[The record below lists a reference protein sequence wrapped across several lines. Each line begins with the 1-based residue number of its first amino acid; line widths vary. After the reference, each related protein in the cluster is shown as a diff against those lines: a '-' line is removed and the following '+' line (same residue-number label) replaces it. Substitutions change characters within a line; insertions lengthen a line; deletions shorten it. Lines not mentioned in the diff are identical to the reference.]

1 LSTDD
6 HSWVIITLAIPVY
19 VEVIMDQVNQWRSS
33 TLGETA
39 VKALKKNGFD
49 AVYVESREAAAELV
63 AQNFAK
69 GKSVGFGGSMTVKAL
84 GLQDKAKAAGCEILD
99 HNVPGLE
106 PAAKLA
112 LLRRQLTC
120 DVFVSGTNALTL
132 EGELVNV
139 DGNGNRV
146 AALTFGPVKTVV
158 VVGANKL
165 VRDLDE
171 AFARL
176 ELYASPM
183 NNKRLDRPNPCVKTG
198 VCMDCDGDTRIC
210 RVYQI
215 LRKKPS
221 LSDFTVVIVG
231 DELGF

>member
-1 LSTDD
+1 
-6 HSWVIITLAIPVY
+6 
-19 VEVIMDQVNQWRSS
+19 MDQVNQWRSS
-33 TLGETA
+33 VLGETA

-49 AVYVESREAAAELV
+49 AVYVEGREAAAALV
-63 AQNFAK
+63 AKHFAK
-69 GKSVGFGGSMTVKAL
+69 GKSVGFGGSMTVKTL
-84 GLQDKAKAAGCEILD
+84 GLQDKAKAAGCEVLD

-171 AFARL
+171 AFARM

-183 NNKRLDRPNPCVKTG
+183 NNKRLDRPNPCVKSG

-231 DELGF
+231 EELGF

>member
-1 LSTDD
+1 
-6 HSWVIITLAIPVY
+6 
-19 VEVIMDQVNQWRSS
+19 
-33 TLGETA
+33 
-39 VKALKKNGFD
+39 
-49 AVYVESREAAAELV
+49 
-63 AQNFAK
+63 
-69 GKSVGFGGSMTVKAL
+69 MTVKAL
-84 GLQDKAKAAGCEILD
+84 GLQEKAQAAGCEVLD

-120 DVFVSGTNALTL
+120 DVFISGSNALTL
-132 EGELVNV
+132 EGELINV

-146 AALTFGPVKTVV
+146 AALTFGPVKTFV
-158 VVGANKL
+158 VVGVNKL

-171 AFARL
+171 GFARL

-183 NNKRLDRPNPCVKTG
+183 NNKRLNRPNPCVKTG

-231 DELGF
+231 EELGF